1 MRPGDLIEWV
11 YKQDGNIVLEREIL
25 WSSLM
30 KRYVPI
36 GSGHVHALISI
47 DSEQITWMNEEGL
60 FHARMDDTQPRSA
73 LFPPVPVVPRE
84 KLTCDLVT

>member
-1 MRPGDLIEWV
+1 MVPGNIIEWV
-11 YKQDGNIVLEREIL
+11 YKQTDELITERETL
-25 WSSLM
+25 WSTPM
-30 KRYVPI
+30 KRWVPI
-36 GSGHVHALISI
+36 GSGFIHTLISI

>member
-60 FHARMDDTQPRSA
+60 FRARVNDTLWTNLRCGRPT
-73 LFPPVPVVPRE
+73 VVPRARE
-84 KLTCDLVT
+84 